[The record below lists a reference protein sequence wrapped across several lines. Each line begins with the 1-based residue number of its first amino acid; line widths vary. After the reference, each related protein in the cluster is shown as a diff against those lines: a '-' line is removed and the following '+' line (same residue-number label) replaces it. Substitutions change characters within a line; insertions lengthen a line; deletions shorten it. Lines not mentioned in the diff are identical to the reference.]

1 MVRFEFE
8 NTGHKYFPNP
18 IHSKPILLN
27 KINYSLAKT
36 KTKLMKKG
44 KKSAEHK
51 ELNFKKREKTRK
63 CTNERKNWYKVKKE
77 GKIKIINRGILNL
90 EFMVSLDRVVVEN

>member
-1 MVRFEFE
+1 M
-8 NTGHKYFPNP
+8 TAQQ
-18 IHSKPILLN
+18 KPK
-27 KINYSLAKT
+27 KIK
-36 KTKLMKKG
+36 KKG
-44 KKSAEHK
+44 KKSAAQHK
-51 ELNFKKREKTRK
+51 EINFKKREKTRK